1 MSVRMAVRPILLSI
15 AAIAAV
21 GLHACKSAPVDPTAN
36 LPLRPVESARCG
48 EKPPDALA
56 PALGE
61 VPADERAPHNASSIE
76 VSRLSRV
83 DREDGMQAII
93 ELRIDSFDAK
103 GAAAVFAGD
112 LRVILKTERAEPCY
126 LAFDV
131 ALATKRQVQ
140 QRTDPTL
147 GQVVV
152 RLEPFWDRAPG
163 PGDAVDLTATLTG
176 LDGKVMES
184 TLRLTW

>member
-1 MSVRMAVRPILLSI
+1 MALRPIPIILVAL
-15 AAIAAV
+15 AAA
-21 GLHACKSAPVDPTAN
+21 GLTACKAAPVDPTVN

-61 VPADERAPHNASSIE
+61 VPPDERAPHNASAFE

-93 ELRIDSFDAK
+93 EVRIDSFDAK
-103 GAAAVFAGD
+103 GAPAVFAGD
-112 LRVILKTERAEPCY
+112 LRVVLKAEHADPCY

-152 RLEPFWDRAPG
+152 RLEPAWERAPG
-163 PGDAVDLTATLTG
+163 PGEAVHLTATLTG

-184 TLRLTW
+184 TLRLAW

>member
-1 MSVRMAVRPILLSI
+1 MSVRMSVRPILLTV
-15 AAIAAV
+15 AAV
-21 GLHACKSAPVDPTAN
+21 AAAGLSACKAAPVDPTAN

-48 EKPPDALA
+48 EQPPDALA

-61 VPADERAPHNASSIE
+61 VPADERAPHNASSIRA
-76 VSRLSRV
+76 SRLSRV
-83 DREDGMQAII
+83 DREAGMQPII

-112 LRVILKTERAEPCY
+112 LRVILKTERTEPCY

-147 GQVVV
+147 GQMVV
-152 RLEPFWDRAPG
+152 RLEPAWNRAPG
-163 PGDAVDLTATLTG
+163 PGETVDLTATLTG

-184 TLRLTW
+184 TLRLIW